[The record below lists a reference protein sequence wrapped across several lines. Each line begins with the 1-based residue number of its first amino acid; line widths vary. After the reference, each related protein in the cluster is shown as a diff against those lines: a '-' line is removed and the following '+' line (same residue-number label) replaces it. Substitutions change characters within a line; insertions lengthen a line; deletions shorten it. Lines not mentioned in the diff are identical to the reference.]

1 MKVKYVQKFFKRVA
15 EIQIKYRFLFL
26 LVLLVFSAL
35 SLLGL
40 KKVKKTTDDS
50 DWLVQEPEREKKIER
65 FESLFGNNDTIAL
78 LIESKD
84 VFQPEVLKTIKDIG
98 AELLEKV
105 PYADSLMSI
114 TDIDITRGTEEGMEI
129 FHPFEDG
136 IPSNPKEIEE
146 TKKLIMSRK
155 SLVNKLVSSDCTEC
169 WVILSLHP
177 FPPDGEW
184 QKTDKTPPMNRAG
197 QAAIDVVTNPKWN
210 SDKYTIKPVGL
221 PYTETEED
229 IVMPKESMKT
239 VIVGFS
245 VMLFLLILF
254 SMSFIGTIVPVVG
267 TTVGIA
273 TVFGLMGHFGITVD
287 SNMTV
292 LPILLAMALSVGY
305 SLHLLNSFKHYFYIL
320 GNRKEAIIQSIE
332 ETGWPL
338 FFTVVTTVVSVLSFL
353 TTSLR
358 PIRWVGLSCAMSVLS
373 VYIYVSTLL
382 PIAMSFG
389 KNKKISEEKS
399 KKRLFHVIDEKF
411 ANFGT
416 SVIKNRFVILIVF
429 IIIFLACIPGLM
441 KVDVRMNAMTFMG
454 TRIPY
459 VKRIFEVTQSKLGSY
474 FNYNVMITFPEDD
487 AIKDPSVLKRVE
499 KLENLIGS
507 FDNTKKNEGV
517 AKVFS
522 ITSTIKEMNQTLNED
537 SPAFYNIPED
547 KGQLNE
553 MLFLYETSGGD
564 ATKWVDDE
572 YKTLRIMV
580 EVQEFDSRNLAET
593 ISTLRTESKKI
604 FPDADVFLAGTAVNF
619 ADLNEYIVFGEIY
632 SFVTSILSIAV
643 LMALVFGSLRLGLIG
658 LIPNV
663 TPIIVIGA
671 IMGYLGVP
679 LDMMTMTIMPM
690 LLGIAV
696 DDTIYFMTHSKLEF
710 EEGENYDQV
719 VTGTF
724 RAIGKTLGATTVI
737 LCASFASYS
746 ISLLDGIVRI
756 GLFGA
761 LGLFVALV
769 ADYLM
774 TPILIYM
781 LKPFKK

>member
-1 MKVKYVQKFFKRVA
+1 MKVKYVQKFFKRIA
-15 EIQIKYRFLFL
+15 EIQIKYRFVFL

-98 AELLEKV
+98 AELLKKV

-155 SLVNKLVSSDCTEC
+155 SLVNKLVSSDCTEG

-177 FPPDGEW
+177 FPPDGVW
-184 QKTDKTPPMNRAG
+184 QKTKKIPPMNEAG

-254 SMSFIGTIVPVVG
+254 SMSFIGTIVPVIG

-320 GNRKEAIIQSIE
+320 GN
-332 ETGWPL
+332 G
-338 FFTVVTTVVSVLSFL
+338 
-353 TTSLR
+353 
-358 PIRWVGLSCAMSVLS
+358 
-373 VYIYVSTLL
+373 
-382 PIAMSFG
+382 
-389 KNKKISEEKS
+389 
-399 KKRLFHVIDEKF
+399 
-411 ANFGT
+411 
-416 SVIKNRFVILIVF
+416 
-429 IIIFLACIPGLM
+429 
-441 KVDVRMNAMTFMG
+441 
-454 TRIPY
+454 
-459 VKRIFEVTQSKLGSY
+459 
-474 FNYNVMITFPEDD
+474 
-487 AIKDPSVLKRVE
+487 
-499 KLENLIGS
+499 
-507 FDNTKKNEGV
+507 
-517 AKVFS
+517 
-522 ITSTIKEMNQTLNED
+522 
-537 SPAFYNIPED
+537 
-547 KGQLNE
+547 
-553 MLFLYETSGGD
+553 
-564 ATKWVDDE
+564 
-572 YKTLRIMV
+572 
-580 EVQEFDSRNLAET
+580 
-593 ISTLRTESKKI
+593 
-604 FPDADVFLAGTAVNF
+604 
-619 ADLNEYIVFGEIY
+619 
-632 SFVTSILSIAV
+632 
-643 LMALVFGSLRLGLIG
+643 
-658 LIPNV
+658 
-663 TPIIVIGA
+663 
-671 IMGYLGVP
+671 
-679 LDMMTMTIMPM
+679 
-690 LLGIAV
+690 
-696 DDTIYFMTHSKLEF
+696 
-710 EEGENYDQV
+710 
-719 VTGTF
+719 
-724 RAIGKTLGATTVI
+724 
-737 LCASFASYS
+737 
-746 ISLLDGIVRI
+746 
-756 GLFGA
+756 
-761 LGLFVALV
+761 
-769 ADYLM
+769 
-774 TPILIYM
+774 
-781 LKPFKK
+781 